1 MSHFVLRVVGALLD
15 KGSLR
20 LYLESG
26 DTHVIPQGDPKL
38 APTLELITPI
48 LLEKQ
53 VAVVDLTPPE
63 QPNPFKDYEEQTEG
77 IVRFFRVAKSK
88 LKSLLSRQ
96 ETSPAPVQ
104 ATLVTV
110 TSDTPKPES
119 QIIPVASGPASM
131 FVESQEPVKR
141 PLLDVPVPL
150 TPAQPTNPA
159 VQQLNS
165 AVAEIMAHAT
175 PASAPGFTVG
185 LNEDP
190 EKNTDTIVAVVEGG
204 AVAGVEQLTQQ
215 FDHSLKAGTSKN
227 MEAFMARVA
236 KVASVRQHS
245 VEDLLK
251 FLRRGD
257 LPIAADGSIIIY
269 KSLYR
274 RGDHYVDP
282 HTRRV
287 TQKVG
292 DYVCMDPSMV
302 DHNRSAECSNGL
314 HVGRRQYMGGF
325 GGDVIVLAKVAPED
339 VIAVPNYDANK
350 MRVCGYHIL
359 FELPEEARVLVRQNL
374 PFTQMEEAQKMLGAA
389 MAGQHIGKLREVRIT
404 KEAGHGLVITDLVKS
419 APAPDNLVPEEAPK
433 AKVIDLKEPETVP
446 PPAPTVDPLKVAK
459 TVAVEKIE
467 AETRVQKARRL
478 YNAFKA
484 AKGKAAK
491 LEAAQ
496 AVFAFKKQA
505 KVGWD
510 RLGIEEAEAA
520 KILETINPTS

>member
-1 MSHFVLRVVGALLD
+1 MSDPKLRVVGALLD
-15 KGSLR
+15 KGTLR

-26 DTHVIPQGDPKL
+26 DTHEILQGDPRL
-38 APTLELITPI
+38 APIVELITPI
-48 LLEKQ
+48 LLTKQ
-53 VAVVDLTPPE
+53 VAVVDLTPPTPPE
-63 QPNPFKDYEEQTEG
+63 PPNPFKEYEEQTG
-77 IVRFFRVAKSK
+77 GVVRFFRVAKSK
-88 LKSLLSRQ
+88 LKSLFSR
-96 ETSPAPVQ
+96 EEASPAPVQ
-104 ATLVTV
+104 APLVAV
-110 TSDTPKPES
+110 TAAAYRPLSEFI
-119 QIIPVASGPASM
+119 QVASGPVSM
-131 FVESQEPVKR
+131 FVETQEPVTKA
-141 PLLDVPVPL
+141 PIPSGSMGSTVKKIDD
-150 TPAQPTNPA
+150 A
-159 VQQLNS
+159 VR
-165 AVAEIMAHAT
+165 EIMTHAK
-175 PASAPGFTVG
+175 PASEPGFTTG
-185 LNEDP
+185 ISEDP
-190 EKNTDTIVAVVEGG
+190 SKNEDTIVAVVEGNL
-204 AVAGVEQLTQQ
+204 VKGVEQLTQQ

-282 HTRRV
+282 HTKRV

-359 FELPEEARVLVRQNL
+359 FELPEEARTLVRQNL

-389 MAGQHIGKLREVRIT
+389 MAGQHVGKLREVRIT
-404 KEAGHGLVITDLVKS
+404 KEAGHGLVITDLVKTAS
-419 APAPDNLVPEEAPK
+419 VSRNPVPKEAPK
-433 AKVIDLKEPETVP
+433 ATVIDLKDLEGQP
-446 PPAPTVDPLKVAK
+446 PPAPVVDPL
-459 TVAVEKIE
+459 TVAQTVAGKKME
-467 AETRVQKARRL
+467 AETRAQKARRL

-484 AKGKAAK
+484 AKDKAAK

-496 AVFAFKKQA
+496 AVFAFKRQA